1 MRAAGGEA
9 DRERAAA
16 ALVARLGAAVEPA
29 VLDLDLIALAL
40 VHRSWSFEHGGVATN
55 ERLEFLGDSVL
66 QLVVTEELYRRH
78 PDLPE
83 GRLAQ
88 ARAAVVSTRAL
99 AGVAVDLDLGRC
111 VRLGRGEE
119 GTGGRHKAS
128 ILADTTEAVL
138 GATYLSVGPDA
149 TRAALLPLLA
159 PLMERALT
167 LEAGLDWKTSLQELL
182 ARRGLGAPLYRVD
195 HSGPD
200 HARVFTA
207 EVVAGPVVD
216 GAGDDEGGGDA
227 DGRGDGGQVLGTG
240 SGASRKHAE
249 QAAAEAAHQA
259 LTGGEGDDAG
269 AAGAGAGTGPAGA

>member
-1 MRAAGGEA
+1 MLDA
-9 DRERAAA
+9 D
-16 ALVARLGAAVEPA
+16 LV
-29 VLDLDLIALAL
+29 ALAL
-40 VHRSWSFEHGGVATN
+40 VHRSWSYEHGGVATN

-66 QLVVTEELYRRH
+66 QMVVTEELYRRH

-88 ARAAVVSTRAL
+88 MRAAVVSTRAL
-99 AGVAVDLDLGRC
+99 AGVAADLDLGRC

-119 GTGGRHKAS
+119 GTGGRDKAS

-138 GATYLSVGPDA
+138 GATYLSVGLDA
-149 TRAALLPLLA
+149 TRGALVPLLA
-159 PLMERALT
+159 PLLERALA

-207 EVVAGPVVD
+207 EVVVD
-216 GAGDDEGGGDA
+216 GDHGGG
-227 DGRGDGGQVLGTG
+227 GEPLGTG

-249 QAAAEAAHQA
+249 QAAAEAAYLSLTQA
-259 LTGGEGDDAG
+259 PTGA
-269 AAGAGAGTGPAGA
+269 